1 MCGIAGYLLKA
12 PSYEALRK
20 IPTLLKSIRQR
31 GPDDE
36 GVCLI
41 SRKNI
46 LRKAME
52 PYLPEKIVWRKTKL
66 GFPFAY
72 ERFLTLNR
80 SLFETRVN
88 HLGNFWVRDKESG
101 DYNNILNRDP
111 LKLWRLCSTA
121 LWLEDI
127 ASMPASAR
135 EPRASL

>member
-1 MCGIAGYLLKA
+1 MAIPLEHRFPFFDYRMMEVGLQMPVSYLFKDGWTK
-12 PSYEALRK
+12 Y
-20 IPTLLKSIRQR
+20 
-31 GPDDE
+31 
-36 GVCLI
+36 
-41 SRKNI
+41 I

-52 PYLPEKIVWRKTKL
+52 PYLPEKILWRKTKM

-80 SLFETRVN
+80 GLFEPRVN